1 VARAVGVQLS
11 AEASASVRV
20 GQARRI
26 VEHFR
31 AAVGEV
37 RPQLEQVD
45 AHLRA
50 AGIERSLMRILDAL
64 IWCSEAEAWV
74 EMGAVLARWRRTG

>member
-1 VARAVGVQLS
+1 VARAVRAPLS
-11 AEASASVRV
+11 AEASATVRV

-31 AAVGEV
+31 AAAGQA
-37 RPQLEQVD
+37 RPQLEEID
-45 AHLRA
+45 AHPRA
-50 AGIERSLMRILDAL
+50 VGIERSLTRILDAL

-74 EMGAVLARWRRTG
+74 GLSTVLGHWRSAH